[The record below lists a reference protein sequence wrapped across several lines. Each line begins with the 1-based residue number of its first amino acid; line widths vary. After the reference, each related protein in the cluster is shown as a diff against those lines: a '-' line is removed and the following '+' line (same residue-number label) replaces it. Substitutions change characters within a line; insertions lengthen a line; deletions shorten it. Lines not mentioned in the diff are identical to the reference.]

1 MELIRNEK
9 VAENTVE
16 LEFKVSKEQFAEAVT
31 KAFRKANA
39 EITVPGFRKGKAPR
53 SVVEKMYGEEIFF
66 NDAIDLIVCFH
77 IIILLF
83 R

>member
-16 LEFKVSKEQFAEAVT
+16 LEFKVSKEQFAEGIT

-53 SVVEKMYGEEIFF
+53 SVV
-66 NDAIDLIVCFH
+66 
-77 IIILLF
+77 
-83 R
+83 